1 MPFTSFLNYL
11 SLEKNYSKH
20 TLIAYHKDLLGFREF
35 ALSEFDFSEVNS
47 VSYAIIR
54 SWIVK
59 LVGDGVSNRT
69 INRKIS
75 SLRTYYKFLLK
86 IGDIEVSP
94 LVKHKVLKTAKKL
107 QVPFSEKEIEDVLEI
122 LKEEDSFL
130 GLRNKLIVELFY
142 STGMRRGELVNL
154 KLNDISDS
162 QKTIKVLGKRNK
174 ERIIP
179 LLPSALNTIAS
190 YIDYRKSLSSIK
202 DVHYLLLTEKGAKVY
217 ETLVY
222 RVINNYFSKASE
234 KVKKSPHIL
243 RHSFATHLLNE
254 GADIKSVK
262 ELLGH
267 SSLASTQ
274 IYANNSISKLKQVY
288 KNAHPRNSK

>member
-35 ALSEFDFSEVNS
+35 ALSEFYFSEVNS

-94 LVKHKVLKTAKKL
+94 LVKHKVLKTSKKL

>member
-1 MPFTSFLNYL
+1 MPFTSFLDYL
-11 SLEKNYSKH
+11 NLEKNYSKH
-20 TLIAYHKDLLGFREF
+20 TLTAYHKDLLGFREF

-107 QVPFSEKEIEDVLEI
+107 QVPFSEKEIENVLEI
-122 LKEEDSFL
+122 LKEENSFV

-142 STGMRRGELVNL
+142 STGMRRAELINL